1 MANATDD
8 VKVAEKIITGIV
20 YGQFEKERAMQ
31 ICHWLF
37 SFNSIEKGFT
47 VKCYQT
53 NVPDFRFCI
62 DRGHDC
68 EGKKIRT
75 IFVTIRSNLQIL
87 FRAKNID
94 FPYFKIDQPGI
105 YYISPEYG
113 RKLDMEV
120 IKKHIL
126 EAYCLKIKNLDLASE
141 ICAGKDIISMAI
153 ALPKEPPHR
162 SYLPNREDFESAYR
176 SLARLGQEVSIDD
189 VLDKIAS
196 DAIKAGFT
204 LKDQWRMK
212 TERNIREF
220 WSKK

>member
-8 VKVAEKIITGIV
+8 IKVAEKIIAGIV
-20 YGQFEKERAMQ
+20 YGQVEKERALQ

-62 DRGHDC
+62 DRGRDC

-105 YYISPEYG
+105 YYIIPEYG
-113 RKLDMEV
+113 RKLDLEV

-126 EAYCLKIKNLDLASE
+126 EAYCLKIKSLDIVSE
-141 ICAGKDIISMAI
+141 ICSGKDIINMAS
-153 ALPKEPPHR
+153 ALPKEPPR
-162 SYLPNREDFESAYR
+162 GLYLPNREDFESAYR
-176 SLARLGQEVSIDD
+176 SLARPGQEISIDD

-196 DAIKAGFT
+196 DAIKMGLT
-204 LKDQWRMK
+204 LKDHWRVI
-212 TERNIREF
+212 TERNIKEF
-220 WSKK
+220 WSNE